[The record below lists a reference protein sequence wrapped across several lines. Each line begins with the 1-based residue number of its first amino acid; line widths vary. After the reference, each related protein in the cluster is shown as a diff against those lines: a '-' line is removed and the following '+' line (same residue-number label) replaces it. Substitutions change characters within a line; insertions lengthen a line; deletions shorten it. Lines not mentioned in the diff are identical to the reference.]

1 MLRFVSEPMPAG
13 SVAALYDDG
22 DVTIVLLNSE
32 VTAPA
37 VRCEAVNQLLA
48 GLSRPALTSLSSQV
62 A

>member
-1 MLRFVSEPMPAG
+1 MPAG